1 MILCVCVWHVHTY
14 IYIYIWMMCMCVYVY
29 IYYIS
34 HMDSRN
40 HQMAPVSTLLMG
52 SHFWGL
58 ALRNP
63 RRKVNGQVPH
73 CERCSPHKLSA
84 VASCPLSC
92 CVQTHEN
99 FTSARYILTNPKLL
113 LHPLGTLPQPLLVAS
128 EIPILKPV
136 QGLRKPPVRDQLTT
150 SPTRIYWNYP
160 TW

>member
-1 MILCVCVWHVHTY
+1 MYIYIYDSVCVCVTCAYVY
-14 IYIYIWMMCMCVYVY
+14 IYICIYIYIWMMCMCVYVY

-92 CVQTHEN
+92 CVFRRTKILHQLD
-99 FTSARYILTNPKLL
+99 TSSRTPSCCFIHLALCPSLFL
-113 LHPLGTLPQPLLVAS
+113 W
-128 EIPILKPV
+128 
-136 QGLRKPPVRDQLTT
+136 LRKFQ
-150 SPTRIYWNYP
+150 S
-160 TW
+160 